1 MARGALGPMGRGGLH
16 RCNRD
21 ADARSREND
30 LGEEVKARLRK
41 EWGKLG
47 GWRGSYPECEGLD
60 L

>member
-16 RCNRD
+16 HCNRD
-21 ADARSREND
+21 ADARSRRND
-30 LGEEVKARLRK
+30 LGGEVTARLRE

-47 GWRGSYPECEGLD
+47 AWRGNEGLG